1 MSIAALFRRPPARRA
16 RILSLPLLAAL
27 SLGGCYT
34 VDQPRLNAFAN
45 ETVTPGMALDHALVR
60 MSVEGFNCQKDGA
73 SSAYK
78 CTRDQRTALRAVCVE
93 RVDLKTGGGKTVTA
107 VLAPP
112 VECGKFL

>member
-107 VLAPP
+107 VLVPP